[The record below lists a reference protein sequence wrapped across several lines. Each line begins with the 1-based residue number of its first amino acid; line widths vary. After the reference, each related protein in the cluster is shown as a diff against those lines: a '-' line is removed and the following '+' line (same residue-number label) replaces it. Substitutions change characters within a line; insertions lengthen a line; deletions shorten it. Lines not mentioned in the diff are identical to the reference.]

1 MSGRVVDFPI
11 AGTLR
16 PEQAL
21 AEAAKVAWTEVL
33 ALGLTEA
40 GEFQVINSAL
50 SAERALWLCEWG
62 RRWALGLD
70 DDQT

>member
-16 PEQAL
+16 PAQAL
-21 AEAAKVAWTEVL
+21 AEAGKVAWSQVV
-33 ALGLTEA
+33 ALGLTED
-40 GEFQVINSAL
+40 GEFQVINSEL
-50 SAERALWLCEWG
+50 TAERALWLLEWG

-70 DDQT
+70 DDPD

>member
-16 PEQAL
+16 PAQAL
-21 AEAAKVAWTEVL
+21 AEAAKVGWSQVI
-33 ALGLTEA
+33 ALGLTED
-40 GEFQVINSAL
+40 GEFQVINSDL
-50 SAERALWLCEWG
+50 TAERALWLLEWG

-70 DDQT
+70 DDPD